1 MSNSFNDDFDNI
13 NEFSNN
19 YCVHR
24 SDLYCNKSIKNYD
37 SFFAINSNQSISI
50 NNNSSNPNMTYI
62 SNVNNNTNVNN
73 ISNSN
78 IIGNF
83 NSISSNRV

>member
-37 SFFAINSNQSISI
+37 SFFAINSN
-50 NNNSSNPNMTYI
+50 
-62 SNVNNNTNVNN
+62 
-73 ISNSN
+73 
-78 IIGNF
+78 
-83 NSISSNRV
+83 